1 MARLKIDRA
10 GRLVIPKPIR
20 EQLGLEAGA
29 ELEME
34 QSGDRIALIP
44 VRATGPLTKEH
55 GVWVWRTGERLTAAE
70 TNSVLEQVRM
80 ERGESAR
87 GRKR

>member
-10 GRLVIPKPIR
+10 GRLVIPKPVR

-44 VRATGPLTKEH
+44 VRSTGPLTKEH
-55 GVWVWRTGERLTAAE
+55 GVWVWRTGVRLTAAE
-70 TNSVLEQVRM
+70 TEDVLERVRM
-80 ERGESAR
+80 ERSESAR